1 MPSPKSHVA
10 SSKPPISK
18 HSRSSKRE
26 RKTPTFE
33 QDRESLYKSLMHRSR
48 LINREPEKY
57 QIIALYLD
65 KIAPEFDKI
74 KQLAEHSRKGG
85 RDVPSCFPAR
95 CDMIKEEM
103 KRLSQGLTSKSLPPL
118 LGSLLIEMF
127 AIHFGR
133 LTLDGNSTADSFPQV
148 LERKIGSNQFDWKT
162 RNVIDRKGQLV
173 VRYAHPIFVRL
184 NQAVPWC
191 SCLQCARRTL
201 PGVTKVD

>member
-1 MPSPKSHVA
+1 MPSPKSHLA
-10 SSKPPISK
+10 SSKSPISK
-18 HSRSSKRE
+18 HSRRSKRE
-26 RKTPTFE
+26 RKAPTFE

-48 LINREPEKY
+48 LINREPGMY
-57 QIIALYLD
+57 QSIALYLA

-74 KQLAEHSRKGG
+74 KQLAELAQRDG

-95 CDMIKEEM
+95 CDMIKEEIE
-103 KRLSQGLTSKSLPPL
+103 KLSQGLTSKSLPPL
-118 LGSLLIEMF
+118 LGSLLIEIF

-133 LTLDGNSTADSFPQV
+133 LTLDGNSTADPFPQA
-148 LERKIGSNQFDWKT
+148 LERKIGSNQFDWKS

-191 SCLQCARRTL
+191 ACLQCARRTM
-201 PGVTKVD
+201 PGVTKID